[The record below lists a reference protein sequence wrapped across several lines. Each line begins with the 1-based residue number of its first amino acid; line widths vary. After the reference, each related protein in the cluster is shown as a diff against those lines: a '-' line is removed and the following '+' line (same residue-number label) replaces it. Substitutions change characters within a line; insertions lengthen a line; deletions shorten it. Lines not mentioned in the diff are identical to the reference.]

1 MTMRCLKTIVLLLSL
16 LAFLL
21 CCTSEK
27 TEKTIVKG
35 TGTIK
40 YLDFEGGFYG
50 IIADNG
56 KRYDPINLSSKF
68 EKDGLRVQFRMRVRR
83 DLMRHNMW
91 GTIVELV
98 HIDLL

>member
-1 MTMRCLKTIVLLLSL
+1 MKYLKKIALLMCMFML
-16 LAFLL
+16 LV
-21 CCTSEK
+21 CCTSKK

-56 KRYDPINLSSKF
+56 KCYDPVNLPSKF
-68 EKDGLRVQFRMRVRR
+68 AQDGLRVQFKARVRS
-83 DLMRHNMW
+83 DLVRHTMW
-91 GTIVELV
+91 GIIVELV
-98 HIDLL
+98 YIDLL